1 MTDDARDAALFAALS
16 RGDATALEQLYD
28 AHSAIVFAVALHQL
42 GDRARA
48 EDVLHDVFLELAHL
62 ARTPDA
68 ACPRVLRWLV
78 TRVFEHKRRSVPRI
92 S

>member
-16 RGDATALEQLYD
+16 RGDANALEQLYD

-42 GDRARA
+42 GDRGRA

-62 ARTPDA
+62 ARAPDA
-68 ACPRVLRWLV
+68 VCPRVLRWLV
-78 TRVFEHKRRSVPRI
+78 MRVFEHKRRSTPRI